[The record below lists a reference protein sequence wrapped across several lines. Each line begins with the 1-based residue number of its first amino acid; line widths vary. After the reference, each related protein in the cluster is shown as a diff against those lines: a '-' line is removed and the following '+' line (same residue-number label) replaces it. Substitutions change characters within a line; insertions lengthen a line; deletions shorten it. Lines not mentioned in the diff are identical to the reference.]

1 MMKRRNF
8 TKSAMVASAVLA
20 SSPAWA
26 VNGMMMAGDTR
37 LKKGIMWGSIRAGRT
52 AAEKFHHAKM
62 AGFEGVEVMS
72 HLDRN
77 EVLQARDET
86 GLAILGVCNAR
97 HWRMPLSD
105 PDPAVREEGVEALWV
120 AIDDAKIY
128 GTDTVLLVPGIV
140 NEKVSYDACWQRTID
155 GIKKV
160 LPMAEK
166 HQVRIAI
173 ENVNNR
179 FLLSPLEA
187 CRYVDQFNSKW
198 VGFYFDTGN
207 ALQCLAY
214 PEQWIRILGNRIL
227 RVHIKDYS
235 LKILEQS
242 GIRAGYQVRIGEGDV
257 NWTEVMRA
265 LNEISYH
272 GWLTVEQAVGGD
284 TPEEVRNYYDR
295 LTTVMGM

>member
-1 MMKRRNF
+1 MNRREF
-8 TKSAMVASAVLA
+8 TKGAVVASAALA
-20 SSPAWA
+20 SSPAWSL
-26 VNGMMMAGDTR
+26 NNMMMAGSRR
-37 LKKGIMWGSIRAGRT
+37 LKKGIMWGSIRTGRS
-52 AAEKFHHAKM
+52 AAEKFQHAKR
-62 AGFEGVEVMS
+62 AGFEGIEVMS

-86 GLAILGVCNAR
+86 GLEILGVCNAR
-97 HWRMPLSD
+97 HWRVPLSD
-105 PDPAVREEGVEALWV
+105 PDPAVREEGMEALWV

-155 GIKKV
+155 GIKKL

-166 HQVRIAI
+166 HQVRIAV
-173 ENVNNR
+173 ENVNNK

-187 CRYVDQFNSKW
+187 CRYIDQFKSKW

-242 GIRAGYQVRIGEGDV
+242 GIRAGYQVRIGDGDV
-257 NWTEVMRA
+257 NWGEVMKA

-295 LTTVMGM
+295 LTTVMGI